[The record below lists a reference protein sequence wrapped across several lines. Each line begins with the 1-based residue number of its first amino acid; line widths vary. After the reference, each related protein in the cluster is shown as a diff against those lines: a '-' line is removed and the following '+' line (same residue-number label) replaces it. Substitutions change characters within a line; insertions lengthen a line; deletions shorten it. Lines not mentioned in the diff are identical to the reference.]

1 MFAYPRSQGS
11 KLNSSAKRMLIQQ
24 GEVMQDEQTPVKE
37 YLPQNPIA
45 DEIDFENLSN
55 DRRLNKLLKSVLG
68 EVKLYAENQIK
79 HIKQLTQIGL
89 ALSSEKDISKLLEN
103 IVDQARDLSNADAGT
118 LYIMEDDKA
127 YLRFEILQND
137 SMNTRMG
144 GTRAIEQTLPK
155 VPLYDQKGRPN
166 HANVSSYTAITG
178 NIVNIPDVYEAEGF
192 DFTGPRKY
200 DESTG
205 YRSKSM
211 LVIPLKNHENDIIG
225 VLQLLNAQDRDT
237 GEVVAFSPEY
247 VDLIGS
253 LASQAAVAL
262 TNTQLIQDLK
272 NLFHA
277 FIRSIAT
284 AIDAKS
290 PYTKGHIDRVVELT
304 MMIADAVNADEAGA
318 FKDTFFNEDEI
329 EEMRIAAWMHDVGK
343 ITTPEQVVNKS
354 TKVET
359 IFDRIHLIE
368 TRFDLIA
375 EQIRARFLNQKIQL
389 LNNGKPDS
397 QSLERIDEKCS
408 EKLAQLRD
416 DLVFI
421 QACNS
426 PGEFL
431 EDDSVDRIRQIGT
444 RTYFLNGDEQPYLTA
459 DEVENLC
466 IRKGS
471 LTVAERDKIQEH
483 ATMTLKM
490 LSQLPFPRKLSKV
503 AEYASGHHE
512 KLDGTGYPRGL
523 SGDELSLQSRI
534 MAVADIFEALT
545 AKDRPYK
552 KPMHLSQAIK
562 ILGFME
568 KDQHIDSEV
577 LDIFLR
583 NNLHLEYARVQMN
596 PDQMDIE

>member
-1 MFAYPRSQGS
+1 
-11 KLNSSAKRMLIQQ
+11 
-24 GEVMQDEQTPVKE
+24 MQDEQTPIKG
-37 YLPQNPIA
+37 YLLSDPIA

-68 EVKLYAENQIK
+68 EVKLYAEDQIK

-89 ALSSEKDISKLLEN
+89 ALSAEKDISKLLEN

-144 GTRAIEQTLPK
+144 GTRAIEKTLPK
-155 VPLYDQKGRPN
+155 VPLYDEEGHPN

-290 PYTKGHIDRVVELT
+290 PYTKGHIDRVVVLT
-304 MMIADAVNADEAGA
+304 MMIAEAVNADGAGA
-318 FKDTFFNEDEI
+318 FKDTFFSEDEI

-343 ITTPEQVVNKS
+343 ITTPEHVVNKS

-359 IFDRIHLIE
+359 IFDRIHLIK

-375 EQIRARFLNQKIQL
+375 EQIRTRFLNQKVQL
-389 LNNGKPDS
+389 LANGQADS
-397 QSLERIDEKCS
+397 QTLERIDTKCAK
-408 EKLAQLRD
+408 KLAQLRD
-416 DLVFI
+416 DLAFI
-421 QACNS
+421 RTCNS

-431 EDDSVDRIRQIGT
+431 KDDSVDRIRQIGT
-444 RTYFLNGDEQPYLTA
+444 QTYFLEGSEQPYLT
-459 DEVENLC
+459 DNEVENLC

-471 LTVAERDKIQEH
+471 LTVAEREKIQDH

-490 LSQLPFPRKLSKV
+490 LKQLPFPKKLSQV

-552 KPMHLSQAIK
+552 EPMQLSQAIK

-568 KDQHIDSEV
+568 KDQHIDPEV

-583 NNLHLEYARVQMN
+583 NELHIEYARVQMN
-596 PDQMDIE
+596 PEQIDI

>member
-1 MFAYPRSQGS
+1 MH
-11 KLNSSAKRMLIQQ
+11 
-24 GEVMQDEQTPVKE
+24 DEQNPVKG
-37 YLPQNPIA
+37 YLPADPIA
-45 DEIDFENLSN
+45 DEIDFENLSS

-118 LYIMEDDKA
+118 LYIMEDDKE

-144 GTRAIEQTLPK
+144 GTRTIEQTLPK
-155 VPLYDQKGRPN
+155 VPLYDQAGQPN
-166 HANVSSYTAITG
+166 HANVSSYTALTG

-192 DFTGPRKY
+192 DFTGPREY
-200 DESTG
+200 DASTG

-262 TNTQLIQDLK
+262 TNTQLIQDLR

-304 MMIADAVNADEAGA
+304 MMIAEAINTESEGA
-318 FKDTFFNEDEI
+318 FKDTAFNEDEI

-343 ITTPEQVVNKS
+343 ITTPEYVVNKS
-354 TKVET
+354 TKAET
-359 IFDRIHLIE
+359 IFDRIHLIA

-375 EQIRARFLNQKIQL
+375 EQVKTRFLNQKVQL
-389 LNNGKPDS
+389 FNNGGRPDN
-397 QSLERIDEKCS
+397 QALNRIDEKCT
-408 EKLAQLRD
+408 EKLTQLRD
-416 DLVFI
+416 DLAFI
-421 QACNS
+421 ENCNS

-431 EDDSVDRIRQIGT
+431 EDDSIDRIRQIGA
-444 RTYFLNGDEQPYLTA
+444 RTYFRNGEEQPYLTA
-459 DEVENLC
+459 DEIENLC

-471 LTVAERDKIQEH
+471 LTTAERDRIQDH

-490 LSQLPFPRKLSKV
+490 LRQLPFPKKLSNV

-523 SGDELSLQSRI
+523 SGEELSLQSKI

-552 KPMHLSQAIK
+552 KPMQLSQAIK
-562 ILGFME
+562 ILGFMVE
-568 KDQHIDSEV
+568 DKHIDAEV

-583 NNLHLEYARVQMN
+583 NELHLEYARIQMN
-596 PDQMDIE
+596 PEQIDL

>member
-1 MFAYPRSQGS
+1 MHDDQ
-11 KLNSSAKRMLIQQ
+11 N
-24 GEVMQDEQTPVKE
+24 PVKN
-37 YLPQNPIA
+37 YLPADPIT
-45 DEIDFENLSN
+45 DEIDFENLSG

-103 IVDQARDLSNADAGT
+103 IVDQARDLSHADAGT
-118 LYIMEDDKA
+118 LYIMEDDKD

-144 GTRAIEQTLPK
+144 GTHTIEQTLPK
-155 VPLYDQKGRPN
+155 VPLYDQDGKPN
-166 HANVSSYTAITG
+166 HANVSSYTALTG

-192 DFTGPRKY
+192 DFTGPREY
-200 DESTG
+200 DASTG

-237 GEVVAFSPEY
+237 GDVVAFSPEY

-304 MMIADAVNADEAGA
+304 MMIAEAINIESEGA
-318 FKDTFFNEDEI
+318 FKEISFSEDEI

-343 ITTPEQVVNKS
+343 ITTPEYVVNKS
-354 TKVET
+354 NKVET
-359 IFDRIHLIE
+359 IFDRIHLIA

-375 EQIRARFLNQKIQL
+375 EQIKTRFLNQKIQL
-389 LNNGKPDS
+389 FNNGGRPDN
-397 QSLERIDEKCS
+397 QALDRIDEKCS
-408 EKLAQLRD
+408 EKLTQLRD
-416 DLVFI
+416 DLAFI
-421 QACNS
+421 QSCNS
-426 PGEFL
+426 PSEYL
-431 EDDSVDRIRQIGT
+431 EDDSIDRIRQIGA
-444 RTYFLNGDEQPYLTA
+444 RTYFRDGEEQPYLTT
-459 DEVENLC
+459 DEIENLC

-471 LTVAERDKIQEH
+471 LTTAERYRIQDH

-490 LSQLPFPRKLSKV
+490 LRQLPFPKKLSKV

-523 SGDELSLQSRI
+523 SGEELSLQSKI

-552 KPMHLSQAIK
+552 KPMKLSQAIK
-562 ILGFME
+562 ILGFMVE
-568 KDQHIDSEV
+568 DKHIDAEV

-583 NNLHLEYARVQMN
+583 NKLHLEYARVQMN
-596 PDQMDIE
+596 PEQIDI

>member
-1 MFAYPRSQGS
+1 
-11 KLNSSAKRMLIQQ
+11 
-24 GEVMQDEQTPVKE
+24 MQDDQFPVKNF
-37 YLPQNPIA
+37 LPQEPIA
-45 DEIDFENLSN
+45 EEIDFDTLSS
-55 DRRLNKLLKSVLG
+55 DRRLNRLLKSVLG
-68 EVKLYAENQIK
+68 EVKLYAEDQIK
-79 HIKQLTQIGL
+79 HIKQLAQIGL
-89 ALSSEKDISKLLEN
+89 ALSSEKDISKLLVN
-103 IVDQARDLSNADAGT
+103 IVDQARNLSNADAGT
-118 LYIMEDDKA
+118 LYIMEDDKKF
-127 YLRFEILQND
+127 LRFEILQND
-137 SMNTRMG
+137 SLSIRMG
-144 GTRAIEQTLPK
+144 GTNIIEQTMAK
-155 VPLYDQKGRPN
+155 VPLYDQDGRPN

-211 LVIPLKNHENDIIG
+211 LVIPLRNHENDIIG

-272 NLFHA
+272 NLFYA

-290 PYTKGHIDRVVELT
+290 PYTRGHIDRVVDLT
-304 MMIADAVNADEAGA
+304 LMIAGAINETTEGA
-318 FKDTFFNEDEI
+318 FKDTYFNNDEI

-343 ITTPEQVVNKS
+343 ITTPEYIVNKS

-368 TRFDLIA
+368 TRFNLIA
-375 EQIRARFLNQKIQL
+375 EQIKTRFLNHKIQTL
-389 LNNGKPDS
+389 TNESRDNPGID
-397 QSLERIDEKCS
+397 RIDQKCS
-408 EKLAQLRD
+408 EKLAQLSD
-416 DLVFI
+416 DLEFVK
-421 QACNS
+421 ACNS

-431 EDDSVDRIRQIGT
+431 ENNSIDRVGQIAEQ
-444 RTYFLNGDEQPYLTA
+444 TYFLNGGEHPYLTT

-471 LTVAERDKIQEH
+471 LTEAERDKIQDH

-490 LSQLPFPRKLSKV
+490 LRQLPFPKKLSNV
-503 AEYASGHHE
+503 AEYASSHHE
-512 KLDGTGYPRGL
+512 RLDGSGYPRGL
-523 SGDELSLQSRI
+523 SEVELSLQSKI

-552 KPMHLSQAIK
+552 KPMKLSQAMK

-568 KDQHIDSEV
+568 KDKHIDSEV
-577 LDIFLR
+577 LALFMSKG
-583 NNLHLEYARVQMN
+583 LHHEYALIQMN
-596 PDQMDIE
+596 PEQIDL

>member
-1 MFAYPRSQGS
+1 
-11 KLNSSAKRMLIQQ
+11 
-24 GEVMQDEQTPVKE
+24 MQDEQTPIKN
-37 YLPQNPIA
+37 YLATDPVTE
-45 DEIDFENLSN
+45 EIDFETLSS
-55 DRRLNKLLKSVLG
+55 DRRLNQLLKSVLG

-89 ALSSEKDISKLLEN
+89 ALSSEKNISKLLEN

-118 LYIMEDDKA
+118 LYIMEDDKE

-144 GTRAIEQTLPK
+144 GTQTIEQTLPK
-155 VPLYDQKGRPN
+155 VPLYDSNGKPN
-166 HANVSSYTAITG
+166 HSNVSSYTAITG

-211 LVIPLKNHENDIIG
+211 LVIPMKNHENDIIG

-290 PYTKGHIDRVVELT
+290 PYTKGHIDRVVDLT
-304 MMIADAVNADEAGA
+304 MMIADAVNTDTVGA
-318 FKDTFFNEDEI
+318 FKDTSFNADQM

-343 ITTPEQVVNKS
+343 ITTPEYVVNKS

-375 EQIRARFLNQKIQL
+375 EQIRTRFLNQKVQL
-389 LNNGKPDS
+389 LTNGRPDS
-397 QSLERIDEKCS
+397 HALERIDEKCA
-408 EKLAQLRD
+408 EKLAQLDD
-416 DLVFI
+416 DLAFI
-421 QACNS
+421 KACNS

-431 EDDSVDRIRQIGT
+431 EDDSIDRIRQIGA
-444 RTYFLNGDEQPYLTA
+444 RTYFLNGGEQSYLTA

-471 LTVAERDKIQEH
+471 LTDAEREKIQNH

-490 LSQLPFPRKLSKV
+490 LRQLPFPKKLSNV

-523 SGDELSLQSRI
+523 SGAELSLQSKI

-552 KPMHLSQAIK
+552 QPMKLSQAIK

-568 KDQHIDSEV
+568 KDRHIDPEV
-577 LDIFLR
+577 LEIFLR
-583 NNLHLEYARVQMN
+583 NGLHLEYARVQMN
-596 PDQMDIE
+596 PDQIDVYPDREKTPASLSRANSEKPG

>member
-1 MFAYPRSQGS
+1 MQGKQKPIEDYLAS
-11 KLNSSAKRMLIQQ
+11 
-24 GEVMQDEQTPVKE
+24 DPVAE
-37 YLPQNPIA
+37 
-45 DEIDFENLSN
+45 EIDFEKLSS
-55 DRRLNKLLKSVLG
+55 DRRLNQLLKSVLG

-79 HIKQLTQIGL
+79 HIKQLTHIGL
-89 ALSSEKDISKLLEN
+89 ALSSEKNISKLLEN

-118 LYIMEDDKA
+118 LYIMEDDKQ

-144 GTRAIEQTLPK
+144 GTRTIEQTLPK
-155 VPLYDQKGRPN
+155 VPLYDNNGEPN
-166 HANVSSYTAITG
+166 HSNVSSYTALTG
-178 NIVNIPDVYEAEGF
+178 HIVNIPDVYEAEGF

-211 LVIPLKNHENDIIG
+211 LVIPMKNHENDIIG

-290 PYTKGHIDRVVELT
+290 PYTKGHIDRVVDLT
-304 MMIADAVNADEAGA
+304 MMIADAVNADTAGA
-318 FKDTFFNEDEI
+318 FKDTSFNDDQM

-343 ITTPEQVVNKS
+343 ITTPEYVVNKA

-375 EQIRARFLNQKIQL
+375 EQIRTRFLNQKIQL
-389 LNNGKPDS
+389 LTDGNPGGHA
-397 QSLERIDEKCS
+397 LARIDEKCA
-408 EKLAQLRD
+408 EKLTRLND
-416 DLVFI
+416 DLAFI
-421 QACNS
+421 KACNL

-431 EDDSVDRIRQIGT
+431 EDDSIARIKQIGE
-444 RTYFLNGDEQPYLTA
+444 RTYFLNGAEQPYLTA
-459 DEVENLC
+459 DEIENLS

-471 LTVAERDKIQEH
+471 LTDAERDQIQNH

-490 LSQLPFPRKLSKV
+490 LRQLPFPKKLSNV
-503 AEYASGHHE
+503 AEYAGGHHE

-523 SGDELSLQSRI
+523 SGDALSLQSRI

-552 KPMHLSQAIK
+552 KPMKLSQAIK

-568 KDQHIDSEV
+568 KDQHVDPDV
-577 LDIFLR
+577 LGIFLHR
-583 NNLHLEYARVQMN
+583 KLHLEYARVQMN
-596 PDQMDIE
+596 PDQIDL

>member
-1 MFAYPRSQGS
+1 
-11 KLNSSAKRMLIQQ
+11 
-24 GEVMQDEQTPVKE
+24 
-37 YLPQNPIA
+37 
-45 DEIDFENLSN
+45 
-55 DRRLNKLLKSVLG
+55 
-68 EVKLYAENQIK
+68 
-79 HIKQLTQIGL
+79 
-89 ALSSEKDISKLLEN
+89 
-103 IVDQARDLSNADAGT
+103 
-118 LYIMEDDKA
+118 
-127 YLRFEILQND
+127 
-137 SMNTRMG
+137 
-144 GTRAIEQTLPK
+144 
-155 VPLYDQKGRPN
+155 
-166 HANVSSYTAITG
+166 
-178 NIVNIPDVYEAEGF
+178 
-192 DFTGPRKY
+192 
-200 DESTG
+200 
-205 YRSKSM
+205 M
-211 LVIPLKNHENDIIG
+211 LVIQVEDHGNDIIG

-237 GEVVAFSPEY
+237 VEVVAFSPEY
-247 VDLIGS
+247 VDRSGS

-318 FKDTFFNEDEI
+318 FKDTIFNEDEI

-343 ITTPEQVVNKS
+343 ITTPEYVVNKS

-368 TRFDLIA
+368 TRFGLIA
-375 EQIRARFLNQKIQL
+375 EQIRTRFLNKKVQL
-389 LNNGKPDS
+389 LKNVKPDR
-397 QSLERIDEKCS
+397 QTFEHIDKKCS
-408 EKLAQLRD
+408 EKLARLSD

-431 EDDSVDRIRQIGT
+431 EDDSIERIRQIGT
-444 RTYFLNGDEQPYLTA
+444 QTYFLDGGEQPYLTT

-471 LTVAERDKIQEH
+471 LTAAERDKIQNH

-490 LSQLPFPRKLSKV
+490 LKQLPFPKKLSQV

-523 SGDELSLQSRI
+523 SGDELSLQSKI

-552 KPMHLSQAIK
+552 KPMKLSQAIK

-568 KDQHIDSEV
+568 KDQHIDPEV

-596 PDQMDIE
+596 PDQMDI

>member
-1 MFAYPRSQGS
+1 
-11 KLNSSAKRMLIQQ
+11 
-24 GEVMQDEQTPVKE
+24 MQDEHFPVKDFPPWKAVRE
-37 YLPQNPIA
+37 
-45 DEIDFENLSN
+45 EIDFDDLSS
-55 DRRLNKLLKSVLG
+55 DKRLNNLLKSVLS
-68 EVKLYAENQIK
+68 EVKLYAEDQIK

-89 ALSSEKDISKLLEN
+89 ALSSEKDINKLLEN

-118 LYIMEDDKA
+118 LYILEDDKKF
-127 YLRFEILQND
+127 LRFEIIQND
-137 SMNTRMG
+137 SMSIRMG
-144 GTRAIEQTLPK
+144 GTNIIEQTLPK
-155 VPLYDQKGRPN
+155 VPLYDPQGRPN
-166 HANVSSYTAITG
+166 HANVSSHTAITG
-178 NIVNIPDVYEAEGF
+178 NIINIPDVYEAEGF

-200 DESTG
+200 DKSTG

-225 VLQLLNAQDRDT
+225 VLQLLNAQDPDT

-272 NLFHA
+272 NLFYA

-290 PYTKGHIDRVVELT
+290 PYTRGHIDRVVDLT
-304 MMIADAVNADEAGA
+304 MMIADVVNESTAGA

-343 ITTPEQVVNKS
+343 ITTPEYIVNKS

-375 EQIRARFLNQKIQL
+375 EQIRTRFLNQKIL
-389 LNNGKPDS
+389 ILANESLDS
-397 QSLERIDEKCS
+397 PAIDRIDQKCS
-408 EKLAQLRD
+408 EKLARLSD
-416 DLVFI
+416 DLEFI
-421 QACNS
+421 KACNS

-431 EDDSVDRIRQIGT
+431 EDDSIERIRQIGS
-444 RTYFLNGDEQPYLTA
+444 RTYFLNGREQPCLTA
-459 DEVENLC
+459 DEIENLS

-471 LTVAERDKIQEH
+471 LTDAERDRIQDH

-490 LSQLPFPRKLSKV
+490 LTQLPFPKKLSNV

-512 KLDGTGYPRGL
+512 KLDGSGYPRGL
-523 SGDELSLQSRI
+523 SGNELALQSKI

-552 KPMHLSQAIK
+552 KPMKLSQAVK

-568 KDQHIDSEV
+568 KERHIDPEV
-577 LDIFLR
+577 LDIFLSKK
-583 NNLHLEYARVQMN
+583 LHLKYARI
-596 PDQMDIE
+596 QMDPEQIDM

>member
-1 MFAYPRSQGS
+1 MP
-11 KLNSSAKRMLIQQ
+11 
-24 GEVMQDEQTPVKE
+24 DEKTPVKD
-37 YLPQNPIA
+37 YLPEDSITE
-45 DEIDFENLSN
+45 EIDFENLSS

-79 HIKQLTQIGL
+79 HIRQLTQIGL
-89 ALSSEKDISKLLEN
+89 ALSSEKDIGKLLEN

-118 LYIMEDDKA
+118 LYIMEDDKE

-144 GTRAIEQTLPK
+144 GTQALEQTLPK
-155 VPLYDQKGRPN
+155 VPLYDQRGEPN
-166 HANVSSYTAITG
+166 HANVSSYTALTG

-290 PYTKGHIDRVVELT
+290 PYTKGHIDRVVELS
-304 MMIADAVNADEAGA
+304 MMITEAINADDAGA
-318 FKDTFFNEDEI
+318 FRDVFLNEDQT
-329 EEMRIAAWMHDVGK
+329 EELRIAAWMHDVGK
-343 ITTPEQVVNKS
+343 ITTPEYVVNKS

-368 TRFDLIA
+368 TRFELIA
-375 EQIRARFLNQKIQL
+375 EQIRTRFLNQKVQL
-389 LNNGKPDS
+389 LSNGKPDP
-397 QSLERIDEKCS
+397 QALERIDAKCA
-408 EKLAQLRD
+408 EKLAQLQD
-416 DLVFI
+416 DKAFI
-421 QACNS
+421 TACNM

-431 EDDSVDRIRQIGT
+431 EDDSIDRIRQIGT
-444 RTYFLNGDEQPYLTA
+444 RTYFINGSEEPYLTE
-459 DEVENLC
+459 DEIDNLC

-471 LTVAERDKIQEH
+471 LNTAERDKIQDH
-483 ATMTLKM
+483 ATVTLKM
-490 LSQLPFPRKLSKV
+490 LKQLPFPKKLSNV

-512 KLDGTGYPRGL
+512 RLDGTGYPRGL
-523 SGDELSLQSRI
+523 SGDQLSLQSRI

-552 KPMHLSQAIK
+552 KPMKLSQAIK

-568 KDQHIDSEV
+568 KDNHIDPEV

-583 NNLHLEYARVQMN
+583 NKLHLEYARVRMN
-596 PDQMDIE
+596 PDQIDI

>member
-1 MFAYPRSQGS
+1 
-11 KLNSSAKRMLIQQ
+11 
-24 GEVMQDEQTPVKE
+24 MQDEPNPVKE
-37 YLPQNPIA
+37 YLHTEPSV
-45 DEIDFENLSN
+45 DEIDFETLSS

-89 ALSSEKDISKLLEN
+89 ALSSEKNISKLLEN

-144 GTRAIEQTLPK
+144 GTRTIEQTLPK
-155 VPLYDQKGRPN
+155 VPLYDPGGRPN
-166 HANVSSYTAITG
+166 HANVSSYTALTG

-290 PYTKGHIDRVVELT
+290 PYTKGHIDRVVDLT
-304 MMIADAVNADEAGA
+304 MMIANAINVSTAGA
-318 FKDTFFNEDEI
+318 FKDVFFNEDEI

-343 ITTPEQVVNKS
+343 ITTPEYVVNKS

-359 IFDRIHLIE
+359 IFDRIHLIA
-368 TRFDLIA
+368 TRFELIA
-375 EQIRARFLNQKIQL
+375 EQIKTRFLNQKIQL
-389 LNNGKPDS
+389 LSNGRPDN
-397 QSLERIDEKCS
+397 QALERIDAKCA
-408 EKLAQLRD
+408 EKLAQLSD
-416 DLVFI
+416 DLAFI
-421 QACNS
+421 KGCNS

-431 EDDSVDRIRQIGT
+431 EDDSVDRLRQIGT
-444 RTYFLNGDEQPYLTA
+444 RTYYLNGEELPYLTA
-459 DEVENLC
+459 DEVENLS

-471 LTVAERDKIQEH
+471 LTASERDKIQHH

-490 LSQLPFPRKLSKV
+490 LKQLPFPKKLSNV
-503 AEYASGHHE
+503 AEFASGHHE

-523 SGDELSLQSRI
+523 AGDELSLQSKI

-552 KPMHLSQAIK
+552 EPMKLSQAIR

-568 KDQHIDSEV
+568 KDSHIDPEV

-583 NNLHLEYARVQMN
+583 NKLHLEYARVQMN
-596 PDQMDIE
+596 PEQIDI

>member
-1 MFAYPRSQGS
+1 
-11 KLNSSAKRMLIQQ
+11 
-24 GEVMQDEQTPVKE
+24 MQNEQTSVKA
-37 YLPQNPIA
+37 YLPSNPIA

-103 IVDQARDLSNADAGT
+103 IVDQARDLSHADAGT

-137 SMNTRMG
+137 SMHTRMG
-144 GTRAIEQTLPK
+144 GTRTIEQTLPK
-155 VPLYDQKGRPN
+155 VPLYDEEGRPN
-166 HANVSSYTAITG
+166 HANVSSHTAITG
-178 NIVNIPDVYEAEGF
+178 NIVNIPDVYEAKGF

-211 LVIPLKNHENDIIG
+211 LVIPMKNHENDIIG

-304 MMIADAVNADEAGA
+304 MMIAAAVNTDEAGA

-343 ITTPEQVVNKS
+343 ITTPEYVVNKA

-368 TRFDLIA
+368 TRFNLIA
-375 EQIRARFLNQKIQL
+375 EQIRTRFLNQKVQL
-389 LNNGKPDS
+389 LTNGKPDR
-397 QSLERIDEKCS
+397 QTLERIDKKCA

-416 DLVFI
+416 DLAFI
-421 QACNS
+421 RTCNS

-444 RTYFLNGDEQPYLTA
+444 LTYFLEGREQPYLTA

-471 LTVAERDKIQEH
+471 LTAAERDKIQDH

-490 LSQLPFPRKLSKV
+490 LKQLPFPKKLSQV
-503 AEYASGHHE
+503 AEYAAGHHE

-523 SGDELSLQSRI
+523 SGEELSLQSRI

-552 KPMHLSQAIK
+552 EPMQLSQAIK
-562 ILGFME
+562 ILGCMG
-568 KDQHIDSEV
+568 KDKHIDPEV
-577 LDIFLR
+577 LDIFMH
-583 NNLHLEYARVQMN
+583 NGLHLEYARVRMN
-596 PDQMDIE
+596 PDQIDM

>member
-1 MFAYPRSQGS
+1 
-11 KLNSSAKRMLIQQ
+11 
-24 GEVMQDEQTPVKE
+24 MQDDQFPVKDF
-37 YLPQNPIA
+37 LPREPIA
-45 DEIDFENLSN
+45 EEIDFDTLSS
-55 DRRLNKLLKSVLG
+55 DRRLNRLLKSVLG
-68 EVKLYAENQIK
+68 EVKLYAEDQIK
-79 HIKQLTQIGL
+79 HIKQLAQIGL
-89 ALSSEKDISKLLEN
+89 ALSSEKDISKLLVN
-103 IVDQARDLSNADAGT
+103 IVDQARNLSNADAGT
-118 LYIMEDDKA
+118 LYIMEDDKKF
-127 YLRFEILQND
+127 LRFEILQND
-137 SMNTRMG
+137 SLSIRMG
-144 GTRAIEQTLPK
+144 GTNIIEQTMAK
-155 VPLYDQKGRPN
+155 VPLYDQDGRPN

-211 LVIPLKNHENDIIG
+211 LVIPLRNHENDIIG
-225 VLQLLNAQDRDT
+225 VLQLLNAQDRST

-272 NLFHA
+272 NLFYA

-290 PYTKGHIDRVVELT
+290 PYTRGHIDRVVDLT
-304 MMIADAVNADEAGA
+304 LMIAGAINETTEGA
-318 FKDTFFNEDEI
+318 FKDTYFNNDEI

-343 ITTPEQVVNKS
+343 ITTPEYIVNKA

-368 TRFDLIA
+368 TRFNLIA
-375 EQIRARFLNQKIQL
+375 EQIKTRFLNQKIQML
-389 LNNGKPDS
+389 SNE
-397 QSLERIDEKCS
+397 SLDNPGIDRIDQKCS
-408 EKLAQLRD
+408 EKLAQLSD
-416 DLVFI
+416 DLEFI
-421 QACNS
+421 KACNS

-431 EDDSVDRIRQIGT
+431 ENNSVDRVGQIAA
-444 RTYFLNGDEQPYLTA
+444 RTYFLNGGEQPYLTA

-471 LTVAERDKIQEH
+471 LTEVERDKIQDH

-490 LSQLPFPRKLSKV
+490 LSQLPFPKKLSNV
-503 AEYASGHHE
+503 AEYASSHHE
-512 KLDGTGYPRGL
+512 RLDGSGYPRGL
-523 SGDELSLQSRI
+523 SEDELSLQSKI

-552 KPMHLSQAIK
+552 KPMKLSQAIK

-568 KDQHIDSEV
+568 KDKHIDPEV
-577 LDIFLR
+577 LAIFMSKG
-583 NNLHLEYARVQMN
+583 LHHEYARLQMN
-596 PDQMDIE
+596 PDQIDI

>member
-1 MFAYPRSQGS
+1 
-11 KLNSSAKRMLIQQ
+11 
-24 GEVMQDEQTPVKE
+24 MQDDQFPVKDF
-37 YLPQNPIA
+37 LPREPIA
-45 DEIDFENLSN
+45 EEIDFDTLSS
-55 DRRLNKLLKSVLG
+55 DRRLNRLLKSVLG
-68 EVKLYAENQIK
+68 EVKLYAEDQIK
-79 HIKQLTQIGL
+79 HIKQLAQIGL
-89 ALSSEKDISKLLEN
+89 ALSSEKDISKLLVN
-103 IVDQARDLSNADAGT
+103 IVDQARNLSNADAGT
-118 LYIMEDDKA
+118 LYIMEDDKKF
-127 YLRFEILQND
+127 LRFEILQND
-137 SMNTRMG
+137 SLGIRMG
-144 GTRAIEQTLPK
+144 GTNIIEQTMAK
-155 VPLYDQKGRPN
+155 VPLYDQDGRPN

-211 LVIPLKNHENDIIG
+211 LVIPLRNHENDIIG
-225 VLQLLNAQDRDT
+225 VLQLLNAQDRST

-272 NLFHA
+272 NLFYA

-290 PYTKGHIDRVVELT
+290 PYTRGHIDRVVDLT
-304 MMIADAVNADEAGA
+304 LMIAGAINETTEGA
-318 FKDTFFNEDEI
+318 FKDTYFNNDEI

-343 ITTPEQVVNKS
+343 ITTPEYIVNKA

-368 TRFDLIA
+368 TRFNLIA
-375 EQIRARFLNQKIQL
+375 EQIKTRFLNQKIQML
-389 LNNGKPDS
+389 SNE
-397 QSLERIDEKCS
+397 SLDNPGIDRIDQKCS
-408 EKLAQLRD
+408 EKLAQLSD
-416 DLVFI
+416 DLEFI
-421 QACNS
+421 KACNS

-431 EDDSVDRIRQIGT
+431 ENNSVDRVGQIAA
-444 RTYFLNGDEQPYLTA
+444 RTYFLNGGEQPYLTA

-471 LTVAERDKIQEH
+471 LTEVERDKIQDH

-490 LSQLPFPRKLSKV
+490 LSQLPFPKKLSNV
-503 AEYASGHHE
+503 AEYASSHHE
-512 KLDGTGYPRGL
+512 RLDGSGYPRGL
-523 SGDELSLQSRI
+523 SEDELSLQSKI

-552 KPMHLSQAIK
+552 KPMKLSQAIK

-568 KDQHIDSEV
+568 KDKHIDPEV
-577 LDIFLR
+577 LAIFMSKG
-583 NNLHLEYARVQMN
+583 LHHEYARLQMN
-596 PDQMDIE
+596 PDQIDI

>member
-1 MFAYPRSQGS
+1 MG
-11 KLNSSAKRMLIQQ
+11 
-24 GEVMQDEQTPVKE
+24 
-37 YLPQNPIA
+37 
-45 DEIDFENLSN
+45 
-55 DRRLNKLLKSVLG
+55 
-68 EVKLYAENQIK
+68 
-79 HIKQLTQIGL
+79 
-89 ALSSEKDISKLLEN
+89 
-103 IVDQARDLSNADAGT
+103 NADAGT
-118 LYIMEDDKA
+118 LYIMEDDKQ

-137 SMNTRMG
+137 SMNIRMG
-144 GTRAIEQTLPK
+144 GTRALEETLPK
-155 VPLYDQKGRPN
+155 VPLYDQKGQPN
-166 HANVSSYTAITG
+166 HANVSSYTALTG
-178 NIVNIPDVYEAEGF
+178 NTVNIPDVYEAEGF

-290 PYTKGHIDRVVELT
+290 PYTKGHIDRVVELS
-304 MMIADAVNADEAGA
+304 MMITESINADDDGA
-318 FKDTFFNEDEI
+318 FRDVFLNEDQT
-329 EEMRIAAWMHDVGK
+329 EELRIAAWMHDVGK
-343 ITTPEQVVNKS
+343 ITTPEHVVNKS

-368 TRFDLIA
+368 TRFELIA
-375 EQIRARFLNQKIQL
+375 EQIRTRFLNQKVDL
-389 LNNGKPDS
+389 LSNGKPDH
-397 QSLERIDEKCS
+397 QALGRIDVKCA
-408 EKLAQLRD
+408 EKLAQLQD
-416 DLVFI
+416 DIAFI
-421 QACNS
+421 KACNQ

-431 EDDSVDRIRQIGT
+431 EDDSIDRIRQIGT
-444 RTYFLNGDEQPYLTA
+444 QTYFINGSEEPYLTE
-459 DEVENLC
+459 DEIENLC

-471 LTVAERDKIQEH
+471 LNTAERDKIQDH
-483 ATMTLKM
+483 ATVTLKM
-490 LSQLPFPRKLSKV
+490 LKQLPFPKKLSNV

-523 SGDELSLQSRI
+523 SGEALSLQSRI

-552 KPMHLSQAIK
+552 KPMKLSQAIK

-568 KDQHIDSEV
+568 KDNHIDPEV

-583 NNLHLEYARVQMN
+583 NKLHLEYARVRMN
-596 PDQMDIE
+596 PDQIDI

>member
-1 MFAYPRSQGS
+1 
-11 KLNSSAKRMLIQQ
+11 
-24 GEVMQDEQTPVKE
+24 MQKKQTPTKV
-37 YLPQNPIA
+37 YLSPNIDTEA
-45 DEIDFENLSN
+45 IDFENLSS
-55 DRRLNKLLKSVLG
+55 DRRLNRLLKSVLG

-89 ALSSEKDISKLLEN
+89 ALSSEKNINKLLES
-103 IVDQARDLSNADAGT
+103 IVDQARDLCNADAGT

-137 SMNTRMG
+137 TMNTRMG

-155 VPLYDQKGRPN
+155 VPLYDRAGRPN
-166 HANVSSYTAITG
+166 HANVSSYTALTG

-200 DESTG
+200 DASTG

-237 GEVVAFSPEY
+237 GDVIAFSPEY
-247 VDLIGS
+247 VNLIGS

-262 TNTQLIQDLK
+262 TNTQLIQDLQ

-290 PYTKGHIDRVVELT
+290 PYTKGHIDRVVDLT
-304 MMIADAVNADEAGA
+304 MMIAAAINSSDEGH
-318 FKDTFFNEDEI
+318 FKETFFSDDEI

-343 ITTPEQVVNKS
+343 ITTPEYIVNKA

-359 IFDRIHLIE
+359 IFNRIQLIE
-368 TRFDLIA
+368 TRFNLIA
-375 EQIRARFLNQKIQL
+375 EQIRSRYANRKIEL
-389 LNNGKPDS
+389 LAGGEPDRNAI
-397 QSLERIDEKCS
+397 ERLDAACS
-408 EKLAQLRD
+408 EELDRLND

-431 EDDSVDRIRQIGT
+431 EDDSVDRINQIGK
-444 RTYFLNGDEQPYLTA
+444 RTYLLNGGEQPYLTA

-466 IRKGS
+466 IRRGS
-471 LTVAERDKIQEH
+471 LTADERKKIEHH

-490 LSQLPFPRKLSKV
+490 LRELPFPKKLSNV

-512 KLDGTGYPRGL
+512 KLDGSGYPRGL
-523 SGDELSLQSRI
+523 PEEALSLQSKI

-552 KPMHLSQAIK
+552 EPMQLSQAIK
-562 ILGFME
+562 ILGFMA
-568 KDQHIDSEV
+568 KDRHIDGEV
-577 LDIFLR
+577 LKLFLR
-583 NNLHLEYARVQMN
+583 NRLHLEYARAQMN
-596 PDQMDIE
+596 PEQIDL